1 MLKHLLDWRA
11 LIKIYFAFIRP
22 ILEYGSIVWDNCSQE
37 NSNLLEN
44 VQIEA
49 GRIITGLRRNSRT
62 VLYSELGGNHY
73 IREGK
78 DKNFYY
84 STRLFMV

>member
-1 MLKHLLDWRA
+1 MLKHFLYKSA

-22 ILEYGSIVWDNCSQE
+22 ILEYGSIVWDNCSHE

-49 GRIITGLRRNSRT
+49 GRIISGLRKNSSKNA
-62 VLYSELGGNHY
+62 LYSQLVWEPLY
-73 IREGK
+73 
-78 DKNFYY
+78 
-84 STRLFMV
+84 